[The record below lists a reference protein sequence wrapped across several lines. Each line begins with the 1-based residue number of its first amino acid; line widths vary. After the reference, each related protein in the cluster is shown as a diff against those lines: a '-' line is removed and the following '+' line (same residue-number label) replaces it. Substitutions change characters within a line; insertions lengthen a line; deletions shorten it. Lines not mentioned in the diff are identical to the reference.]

1 VDAASILDEHVEPV
15 MGGAEVAGEGADR
28 IDVLQIGQ
36 AVADADAA
44 GRRGDA
50 APGPLCLAAFPAEE
64 VSRRAGPAR
73 RRPRDGYGFLPDLA
87 QGCATAQAG
96 GGRVVRTQVAFR
108 CASPP
113 PSGWD

>member
-50 APGPLCLAAFPAEE
+50 APGPA
-64 VSRRAGPAR
+64 
-73 RRPRDGYGFLPDLA
+73 LP
-87 QGCATAQAG
+87 
-96 GGRVVRTQVAFR
+96 GRV
-108 CASPP
+108 
-113 PSGWD
+113 PS